1 MHNIWRSEND
11 RHISKRGESMK
22 DSNKVLISAWIC
34 TALVV
39 IESMIINQNTD
50 NAWVL
55 LIPGLI
61 TLTNFLGIGGNKDD
75 ME

>member
-1 MHNIWRSEND
+1 
-11 RHISKRGESMK
+11 MK
-22 DSNKVLISAWIC
+22 DSNKVLISAWVC
-34 TALVV
+34 TAIVV
-39 IESMIINQNTD
+39 IESMIINKNAD

-61 TLTNFLGIGGNKDD
+61 TLTNFVGFGVDKND

>member
-1 MHNIWRSEND
+1 
-11 RHISKRGESMK
+11 MK
-22 DSNKVLISAWIC
+22 DSSKVLMSAWIC

-39 IESMIINQNTD
+39 IESMIINQKVD

-61 TLTNFLGIGGNKDD
+61 TLTNFVGFGGDKNDV
-75 ME
+75 E

>member
-1 MHNIWRSEND
+1 
-11 RHISKRGESMK
+11 MK

-39 IESMIINQNTD
+39 IESMIINRNAD

-55 LIPGLI
+55 LIPGAI
-61 TLTNFLGIGGNKDD
+61 TMASFLGIGGDKNDV
-75 ME
+75 E

>member
-1 MHNIWRSEND
+1 
-11 RHISKRGESMK
+11 MK
-22 DSNKVLISAWIC
+22 DSSKVLISAWIC

-39 IESMIINQNTD
+39 IESMIINKNFD

-55 LIPGLI
+55 LIPGAI
-61 TLTNFLGIGGNKDD
+61 TMASFLGFGGDKND

>member
-1 MHNIWRSEND
+1 
-11 RHISKRGESMK
+11 MK
-22 DSNKVLISAWIC
+22 DSSKVLMSAWIC

-39 IESMIINQNTD
+39 IESMIINQNAD

-61 TLTNFLGIGGNKDD
+61 TLTNFVGFGGGENDV
-75 ME
+75 E

>member
-1 MHNIWRSEND
+1 
-11 RHISKRGESMK
+11 MK
-22 DSNKVLISAWIC
+22 DSSKVLMSAWIC

-61 TLTNFLGIGGNKDD
+61 TLTNFVGFGGGKNDV
-75 ME
+75 E

>member
-1 MHNIWRSEND
+1 
-11 RHISKRGESMK
+11 MK
-22 DSNKVLISAWIC
+22 DSSKVLMSAWIC

-39 IESMIINQNTD
+39 IESMIINRNFD

-61 TLTNFLGIGGNKDD
+61 TLTNFVGFGGNKNDV
-75 ME
+75 E

>member
-1 MHNIWRSEND
+1 
-11 RHISKRGESMK
+11 MK
-22 DSNKVLISAWIC
+22 DSSKLLISAWIC

-39 IESMIINQNTD
+39 IESTIINQNTD

-61 TLTNFLGIGGNKDD
+61 ILTNFVGFGGDKNDV
-75 ME
+75 E

>member
-1 MHNIWRSEND
+1 
-11 RHISKRGESMK
+11 MK
-22 DSNKVLISAWIC
+22 DSSKVLMSAWIC

-39 IESMIINQNTD
+39 IESMIINQNAD

-61 TLTNFLGIGGNKDD
+61 TLTNFVVFGGDKDD

>member
-1 MHNIWRSEND
+1 
-11 RHISKRGESMK
+11 MK
-22 DSNKVLISAWIC
+22 DSSKVLMSAWIC

-39 IESMIINQNTD
+39 IESMIINRNFD

-61 TLTNFLGIGGNKDD
+61 TLTNFVGFGCDKDD
-75 ME
+75 VE

>member
-1 MHNIWRSEND
+1 
-11 RHISKRGESMK
+11 MK
-22 DSNKVLISAWIC
+22 DSSKVLVSAWIC

-61 TLTNFLGIGGNKDD
+61 TLTNFVGFGGGKNDV
-75 ME
+75 E

>member
-1 MHNIWRSEND
+1 
-11 RHISKRGESMK
+11 MK
-22 DSNKVLISAWIC
+22 DSSKVLISAWIC

-61 TLTNFLGIGGNKDD
+61 TLTNFVGFGGGKNDV
-75 ME
+75 E

>member
-1 MHNIWRSEND
+1 
-11 RHISKRGESMK
+11 MK
-22 DSNKVLISAWIC
+22 DSSKVFMSAWIC

-39 IESMIINQNTD
+39 IESMIINQNAD

-61 TLTNFLGIGGNKDD
+61 TLTNFVGFGGDKDD

>member
-1 MHNIWRSEND
+1 
-11 RHISKRGESMK
+11 MK
-22 DSNKVLISAWIC
+22 DSSKVLISAWIC

-39 IESMIINQNTD
+39 IESMIINQKAD

-61 TLTNFLGIGGNKDD
+61 TLTNFVGFGDDKND

>member
-1 MHNIWRSEND
+1 
-11 RHISKRGESMK
+11 MK
-22 DSNKVLISAWIC
+22 DSSKVLVSAWIC

-61 TLTNFLGIGGNKDD
+61 TLTNFVGFDGDKNDV
-75 ME
+75 E

>member
-1 MHNIWRSEND
+1 
-11 RHISKRGESMK
+11 MK
-22 DSNKVLISAWIC
+22 DSSKVLMSAWIC

-39 IESMIINQNTD
+39 IESMIINRNFD

-61 TLTNFLGIGGNKDD
+61 TLTNFVGFGGDKNDV
-75 ME
+75 E

>member
-1 MHNIWRSEND
+1 
-11 RHISKRGESMK
+11 MK
-22 DSNKVLISAWIC
+22 DSSKVLMSAWIC

-61 TLTNFLGIGGNKDD
+61 TLTNFVGFGGDKDD
-75 ME
+75 VE

>member
-1 MHNIWRSEND
+1 
-11 RHISKRGESMK
+11 MK

-39 IESMIINQNTD
+39 IESMIINRNFD

-55 LIPGLI
+55 LIPGAI
-61 TLTNFLGIGGNKDD
+61 TMASFLGIGGGKND

>member
-1 MHNIWRSEND
+1 
-11 RHISKRGESMK
+11 MK
-22 DSNKVLISAWIC
+22 DSSKVLMSAWIC

-61 TLTNFLGIGGNKDD
+61 TLTNFVGFGADKNDI
-75 ME
+75 E

>member
-1 MHNIWRSEND
+1 
-11 RHISKRGESMK
+11 MK
-22 DSNKVLISAWIC
+22 DSSKVLMSAWIC

-39 IESMIINQNTD
+39 IESMIINQKAD

-61 TLTNFLGIGGNKDD
+61 TLTNFVGFGVDKND

>member
-1 MHNIWRSEND
+1 MDMHGD
-11 RHISKRGESMK
+11 M
-22 DSNKVLISAWIC
+22 SAWIC

-39 IESMIINQNTD
+39 IESMIINQNAD

-61 TLTNFLGIGGNKDD
+61 TLTNFVGFGGDKDD
-75 ME
+75 MEQEIGRKTQREWMVTG

>member
-1 MHNIWRSEND
+1 
-11 RHISKRGESMK
+11 MK
-22 DSNKVLISAWIC
+22 DSSKVLMSAWIC

-39 IESMIINQNTD
+39 IESMIINRNFD

-61 TLTNFLGIGGNKDD
+61 TLTNFVGFGADKNDI
-75 ME
+75 E

>member
-1 MHNIWRSEND
+1 
-11 RHISKRGESMK
+11 MK
-22 DSNKVLISAWIC
+22 DSSKVLMSAWIC

-50 NAWVL
+50 NTWVL

-61 TLTNFLGIGGNKDD
+61 TLTNFVGFGGGKNDV
-75 ME
+75 E

>member
-1 MHNIWRSEND
+1 
-11 RHISKRGESMK
+11 MK
-22 DSNKVLISAWIC
+22 DSSKILMSAWFC

-39 IESMIINQNTD
+39 IESLIINQNAD

-61 TLTNFLGIGGNKDD
+61 TLTNFVGFGGDKDD

>member
-1 MHNIWRSEND
+1 
-11 RHISKRGESMK
+11 MK

-34 TALVV
+34 TSLVV

-61 TLTNFLGIGGNKDD
+61 TLTNFVGFGGNKNDV
-75 ME
+75 E

>member
-1 MHNIWRSEND
+1 
-11 RHISKRGESMK
+11 MK
-22 DSNKVLISAWIC
+22 DFSKVLMSAWIC

-39 IESMIINQNTD
+39 IESMIINQNAD

-61 TLTNFLGIGGNKDD
+61 TLTNLVGFGGDKND